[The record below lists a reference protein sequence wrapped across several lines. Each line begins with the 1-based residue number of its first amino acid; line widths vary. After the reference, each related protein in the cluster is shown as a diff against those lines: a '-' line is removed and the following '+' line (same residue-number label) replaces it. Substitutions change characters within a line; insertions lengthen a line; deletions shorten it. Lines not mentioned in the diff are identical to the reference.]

1 MLDIKFIRENPEQ
14 AKIALQ
20 KRGQDFDLDKIL
32 ALDAKKRDL
41 QTKAEE
47 LRAEQKKGSSA
58 NTDEATASRLKQMK
72 DQVKKLELELK
83 SVDHNL
89 NSLMLALPNLPLAD
103 VPVGQNENDNKVIK
117 TEGDKTS
124 FDFSPKDYMAL
135 AEKLDLI
142 DTIRAAKVSG
152 SRFGY
157 LKKAG
162 ALLEMAII
170 QYAMETLLPE
180 GFVLMMPPVMIKPEM
195 MQRTGYSSYTDGQE
209 AYYLEKDKLFL
220 VGTGEHSLITYH
232 ADEILDR
239 KLPLRYLAFT
249 TCFRREAGTY
259 GKDTK
264 GILRVHQFDKLEM
277 VSLVSSSQ
285 AQTEFDFLLS
295 LQEKM
300 VKGLNIPY
308 QLLAVCTGD
317 LPKPSGKVIDLECWI
332 PSENKYRET
341 HSVSNCTDF
350 QARRLNIRHKD
361 EQKQNQYV
369 NILNGTAFAM
379 PRIIIAI
386 MENYQTREGTIRVP
400 EVLQKYMKIKEI
412 VG

>member
-1 MLDIKFIRENPEQ
+1 MLDIKLIRENPELIKK
-14 AKIALQ
+14 AFE
-20 KRGQDFDLDKIL
+20 KRGGNYELDKIL
-32 ALDAKKRDL
+32 SLDAKRRELLGKV
-41 QTKAEE
+41 EE
-47 LRAEQKKGSSA
+47 LRSQQKKGSAADVDQS
-58 NTDEATASRLKQMK
+58 TMEKLKQIK
-72 DQVKKLELELK
+72 DEVKKLELELK

-89 NSLMLALPNLPLAD
+89 NQLMLTLPNLPLAEA
-103 VPVGQNENDNKVIK
+103 PLGKSENDNQVIK
-117 TEGDKTS
+117 TEGKKTE
-124 FDFSPKDYMAL
+124 FDFKAKDYMTL
-135 AEKLDLI
+135 AEKLDII
-142 DTIRAAKVSG
+142 DTARAAKVSG

-162 ALLEMAII
+162 ALMEFAILR
-170 QYAMETLLPE
+170 YALDTLLPE
-180 GFVLMMPPVMIKPEM
+180 GFVFMAPPVMIKPEM
-195 MQRTGYSSYTDGQE
+195 MQRTGYSSYTEGQE

-220 VGTGEHSLITYH
+220 VGTGEHSIITYH

-277 VSLVSSSQ
+277 VSMVGPNQSP
-285 AQTEFDFLLS
+285 TEFDFLLS
-295 LQEKM
+295 LQEKL
-300 VKGLNIPY
+300 VKGLKLPY

-317 LPKPSGKVIDLECWI
+317 LPKPSGRVIDLECWI
-332 PSENKYRET
+332 PSEGKYRET

-350 QARRLNIRHKD
+350 QARRLNIRYKD

-369 NILNGTAFAM
+369 HILNGTAFAM

-386 MENYQTREGTIRVP
+386 IENYQTKEGTIIVP
-400 EVLQKYMKIKEI
+400 EVLQKYLGIKEI
-412 VG
+412 K